1 MATNLLNQ
9 LITKDTIAQLAK
21 GSKADESQVES
32 LLTSALPVL
41 MQNMANNASTKEG
54 KDSLTKALS
63 QHAAKTNTTNV
74 TTLLKQADTN
84 DGEKILGHL
93 LGGSKND
100 ITDALAAKSGL
111 SSKSTLMLLA
121 TLAPVLM
128 GLVGNEKE
136 KSSKDSGLDLGD
148 LISVMGGLSGK
159 KKSSGID
166 LLDLAGDLLTDDSTS
181 KKKKKKKSNDTTT
194 ELVGDLLG
202 ELLTDDSSSKKKK
215 KKKSNDA
222 TTELVGDL
230 LGKLLK

>member
-21 GSKADESQVES
+21 STKADEGQVES

-54 KDSLTKALS
+54 KDSLAKALS
-63 QHAAKTNTTNV
+63 QHAAQTNTTNV

-111 SSKSTLMLLA
+111 SNKNTLMLLA

-136 KSSKDSGLDLGD
+136 KSAKKDDGLDLGD
-148 LISVMGGLSGK
+148 LISVMGGK
-159 KKSSGID
+159 KKSGGID
-166 LLDLAGDLLTDDSTS
+166 LLDLAGDLLADDSSS
-181 KKKKKKKSNDTTT
+181 KKKKKSGGID
-194 ELVGDLLG
+194 LLDLAGDLLA
-202 ELLTDDSSSKKKK
+202 DDSSSKKKK
-215 KKKSNDA
+215 KKSSDNTA
-222 TTELVGDL
+222 EMVGDL

>member
-9 LITKDTIAQLAK
+9 LLTKDTIAQLAK
-21 GSKADESQVES
+21 GTKADEGQVES

-54 KDSLTKALS
+54 KDSLAKALS

-111 SSKSTLMLLA
+111 SSKNTLMLLA

-136 KSSKDSGLDLGD
+136 KSAKKDDGLDLGD
-148 LISVMGGLSGK
+148 LISVMGGLSGTGK
-159 KKSSGID
+159 KKSCGID
-166 LLDLAGDLLTDDSTS
+166 LLDLAGDLLA
-181 KKKKKKKSNDTTT
+181 
-194 ELVGDLLG
+194 
-202 ELLTDDSSSKKKK
+202 DDSSSKKKK
-215 KKKSNDA
+215 KKSSDNTA
-222 TTELVGDL
+222 EVVGDL

>member
-1 MATNLLNQ
+1 MPTNLIGQ
-9 LITKDTIAQLAK
+9 LINSETIAQLAK
-21 GSKADESQVES
+21 SSKADEKQVEN
-32 LLTSALPVL
+32 LLGSALPLL

-54 KDSLTKALS
+54 KDSLAKALS
-63 QHAAKTNTTNV
+63 QHASKGGTTNV

-100 ITDALAAKSGL
+100 VTDALAAKSGL

-128 GLVGNEKE
+128 NLVGNEKE
-136 KSSKDSGLDLGD
+136 KSSKDDGLDLGD
-148 LISVMGGLSGK
+148 MISLMGGLSGGSK
-159 KKSSGID
+159 KKSGGLD
-166 LLDLAGDLLTDDSTS
+166 LLDLAGDLLADDSTS
-181 KKKKKKKSNDTTT
+181 KKKKKSADTAD
-194 ELVGDLLG
+194 LVGGLLG

-215 KKKSNDA
+215 KKSGDA

>member
-21 GSKADESQVES
+21 STKADEGQVES

-54 KDSLTKALS
+54 KDSLAKALS
-63 QHAAKTNTTNV
+63 QHAAQTNTTNV

-111 SSKSTLMLLA
+111 SNKNTLMLLA

-136 KSSKDSGLDLGD
+136 KSAKKDDGLDLGD
-148 LISVMGGLSGK
+148 LISVMGGLGGKKSGGIDLLDLAGDLLADDSSSKK

-166 LLDLAGDLLTDDSTS
+166 LLDLAGDLLA
-181 KKKKKKKSNDTTT
+181 
-194 ELVGDLLG
+194 
-202 ELLTDDSSSKKKK
+202 DDSSSKKKK
-215 KKKSNDA
+215 KKSSDNTA
-222 TTELVGDL
+222 EMVGDL

>member
-21 GSKADESQVES
+21 GTKADEGQVES

-54 KDSLTKALS
+54 KDSLAKALS

-111 SSKSTLMLLA
+111 SSKNTLMLLA

-136 KSSKDSGLDLGD
+136 KSAKKDDGLDLGD
-148 LISVMGGLSGK
+148 LISVMGGLGGKKKSGGIDLLDLAGDLLADDSSSKKK

-166 LLDLAGDLLTDDSTS
+166 LLDLAGDLLA
-181 KKKKKKKSNDTTT
+181 
-194 ELVGDLLG
+194 
-202 ELLTDDSSSKKKK
+202 DDSSSKKKK
-215 KKKSNDA
+215 KKSSDNTA
-222 TTELVGDL
+222 EVVGDL

>member
-21 GSKADESQVES
+21 STKADEGQVES

-54 KDSLTKALS
+54 KDSLAKALS
-63 QHAAKTNTTNV
+63 QHAAQTNTTNV

-111 SSKSTLMLLA
+111 SNKNTLMLLA

-136 KSSKDSGLDLGD
+136 KSAKKDDGLDLGD
-148 LISVMGGLSGK
+148 LISVMGGLGGKKKSGGIDLLDLAGDLLADDSSSNKK

-166 LLDLAGDLLTDDSTS
+166 LLDLAGDLLA
-181 KKKKKKKSNDTTT
+181 
-194 ELVGDLLG
+194 
-202 ELLTDDSSSKKKK
+202 DDSSSKKKK
-215 KKKSNDA
+215 KKSSDNTA
-222 TTELVGDL
+222 EMVGDL

>member
-21 GSKADESQVES
+21 GTKADEGQVES

-54 KDSLTKALS
+54 KDSLSKALS

-111 SSKSTLMLLA
+111 SSKNTLMLLA

-128 GLVGNEKE
+128 GLVGSEKE
-136 KSSKDSGLDLGD
+136 KSAKKDDGLDLGD
-148 LISVMGGLSGK
+148 LISVMGGLGGK

-166 LLDLAGDLLTDDSTS
+166 LLDLAGDLLADDSSS
-181 KKKKKKKSNDTTT
+181 KKKKKSSGID
-194 ELVGDLLG
+194 LLDLAGDLLV
-202 ELLTDDSSSKKKK
+202 DDSSSKKKK
-215 KKKSNDA
+215 KKSSDNTA
-222 TTELVGDL
+222 EVVGDL